1 MRTKTWKLI
10 PTIKRLHYID
20 IKFPILRSKVF
31 IPSIKRFRFYM
42 ENILFK
48 KTGLI
53 FDNTKSPRNTLYFA
67 LHRYNTH

>member
-1 MRTKTWKLI
+1 
-10 PTIKRLHYID
+10 
-20 IKFPILRSKVF
+20 
-31 IPSIKRFRFYM
+31 M